1 MILANKMRKTV
12 LLILVVLVSVISNAQ
27 DSASTKILLLPFN
40 PDMYLSDI
48 EQDIIQNTKMT
59 PEEYR
64 AYFRRALDSK
74 IQGELKSYRPTVS
87 LMSDNEGDDKKELRE
102 FYAQAGYS
110 YLEPVG
116 KGVGKAVDK
125 KKGLFEKKTT
135 EEKAPLYIT
144 TRGDDKFMNAAVTD
158 KENFKGLLS
167 VNGCNYAVSIN
178 QFEIKTNYSSCIDL
192 SRKLYRRELI
202 IHYSIWDA
210 NAKLIGGNFLVVY
223 FPSDVNKP
231 QEIVDKTFKSIAEA
245 FLVQFKE
252 TNTNQ
257 ND

>member
-1 MILANKMRKTV
+1 MRKTV
-12 LLILVVLVSVISNAQ
+12 LLILLVLVSVISNGQ

-48 EQDIIQNTKMT
+48 EQDIIQNTKMK
-59 PEEYR
+59 PDEYR

-87 LMSDNEGDDKKELRE
+87 LMGDQEGEDKKELRE

-116 KGVGKAVDK
+116 KGVGKVIDK
-125 KKGLFEKKTT
+125 KKNLFEKKSA
-135 EEKAPLYIT
+135 EDKAPLYIT
-144 TRGDDKFMNAAVTD
+144 TRGDDKFLNAAVTNN
-158 KENFKGLLS
+158 EFFKGLLS
-167 VNGCNYAVSIN
+167 ANGCNYAVSVN
-178 QFEIKTNYSSCIDL
+178 QFEIKTNYSACIDL

-202 IHYSIWDA
+202 IHYSIWNA
-210 NAKLIGGNFLVVY
+210 NAKLISGNFLVVY

-231 QEIVDKTFKSIAEA
+231 QELVEKTYKSIAEA
-245 FLVQFKE
+245 LLQQVKE
-252 TNTNQ
+252 AISN
-257 ND
+257 

>member
-1 MILANKMRKTV
+1 MRKTA
-12 LLILVVLVSVISNAQ
+12 LLILLVLVTFITNAQ

-59 PEEYR
+59 PDEYR
-64 AYFRRALDSK
+64 AYFRRALDLR

-87 LMSDNEGDDKKELRE
+87 LMADQEGDDKKELRE

-110 YLEPVG
+110 YMEPVG
-116 KGVGKAVDK
+116 KGVGKAIDK

-144 TRGDDKFMNAAVTD
+144 TRGDDKFMNASVSD
-158 KENFKGLLS
+158 KNFYNKLMAS
-167 VNGCNYAVSIN
+167 YSCNYLVSLN
-178 QFEIKTNYSSCIDL
+178 QFEFKTNYSSCIDL

-231 QEIVDKTFKSIAEA
+231 QEIADKTFKSIAEA
-245 FLVQFKE
+245 FLKQLKE
-252 TNTNQ
+252 TIDN
-257 ND
+257 

>member
-1 MILANKMRKTV
+1 MRKTV
-12 LLILVVLVSVISNAQ
+12 LLILLVLVSVFSNGQ

-48 EQDIIQNTKMT
+48 EQDIIQNTRMN
-59 PEEYR
+59 PDEYR

-87 LMSDNEGDDKKELRE
+87 LMGNQEGDDKKELRE

-116 KGVGKAVDK
+116 KGVGKAIDK

-144 TRGDDKFMNAAVTD
+144 TRGDDKFLNAAVTNN
-158 KENFKGLLS
+158 EFFKGLLS
-167 VNGCNYAVSIN
+167 ANGCNYAVSVN
-178 QFEIKTNYSSCIDL
+178 QFEIKTNYSACIDL

-202 IHYSIWDA
+202 IHYSIWNA
-210 NAKLIGGNFLVVY
+210 NAKLISGNFLVVY

-231 QEIVDKTFKSIAEA
+231 QELVEKTYKSIAEA
-245 FLVQFKE
+245 LLQQVKE
-252 TNTNQ
+252 AISN
-257 ND
+257 

>member
-1 MILANKMRKTV
+1 MRKTA
-12 LLILVVLVSVISNAQ
+12 LLILLVLVTFITNAQ

-59 PEEYR
+59 PDEYR
-64 AYFRRALDSK
+64 AYFRRALDLK

-87 LMSDNEGDDKKELRE
+87 LMADQEGDDKKELRE
-102 FYAQAGYS
+102 FYAQAGYG

-116 KGVGKAVDK
+116 KGVGKVIDK
-125 KKGLFEKKTT
+125 KKGLFEKK
-135 EEKAPLYIT
+135 EAEDKAPLYIT
-144 TRGDDKFMNAAVTD
+144 TRGDDKFMNASVSD
-158 KENFKGLLS
+158 KNFYNKLMAANNCNYMLS
-167 VNGCNYAVSIN
+167 VN
-178 QFEIKTNYSSCIDL
+178 QFEFKTNYSSCIDL

-210 NAKLIGGNFLVVY
+210 NAKLISGNFLVVY

-231 QEIVDKTFKSIAEA
+231 QEIADKTFKSISESLLTQLKEA
-245 FLVQFKE
+245 FGK
-252 TNTNQ
+252 
-257 ND
+257 

>member
-1 MILANKMRKTV
+1 MRKTV
-12 LLILVVLVSVISNAQ
+12 LLILLVLVSVFSNGQ

-48 EQDIIQNTKMT
+48 EQDIIQNTRMN
-59 PEEYR
+59 PDEYR

-87 LMSDNEGDDKKELRE
+87 LMGNQEEDDKKELRE

-116 KGVGKAVDK
+116 KGVGKAIDK

-144 TRGDDKFMNAAVTD
+144 TRGDDKFLNAAVTNN
-158 KENFKGLLS
+158 EFFKGLLS
-167 VNGCNYAVSIN
+167 ANGCNYAVSVN
-178 QFEIKTNYSSCIDL
+178 QFEIKTNYSACIDL

-202 IHYSIWDA
+202 IHYSIWNA
-210 NAKLIGGNFLVVY
+210 NAKLISGNFLVVY

-231 QEIVDKTFKSIAEA
+231 QELVEKTYKSIAEA
-245 FLVQFKE
+245 LLQQVKE
-252 TNTNQ
+252 AISN
-257 ND
+257 

>member
-1 MILANKMRKTV
+1 MRKTV
-12 LLILVVLVSVISNAQ
+12 LLVLLVLVSVISNGQ

-48 EQDIIQNTKMT
+48 EQDIIQNTKMK
-59 PEEYR
+59 PDEYR
-64 AYFRRALDSK
+64 AYFRRSLDSK

-87 LMSDNEGDDKKELRE
+87 LMGDQEVDDTKELRE

-110 YLEPVG
+110 YMEPVG
-116 KGVGKAVDK
+116 KGVGKAIDK

-144 TRGDDKFMNAAVTD
+144 TRGDDKFLNAAVTNS
-158 KENFKGLLS
+158 EFFKGLLS
-167 VNGCNYAVSIN
+167 ANGCNYAVSIN

-202 IHYSIWDA
+202 IHYSIWNA
-210 NAKLIGGNFLVVY
+210 NAKLISGNFLVVY

-231 QEIVDKTFKSIAEA
+231 QELVEKTYKSIAEA
-245 FLVQFKE
+245 LLQQVKE
-252 TNTNQ
+252 AIAN
-257 ND
+257 

>member
-1 MILANKMRKTV
+1 MRKTV
-12 LLILVVLVSVISNAQ
+12 LLILLVLVSVISNGQ
-27 DSASTKILLLPFN
+27 DSASTKILLVPFN

-48 EQDIIQNTKMT
+48 EQDIIQNTKMN
-59 PEEYR
+59 PDEYR

-87 LMSDNEGDDKKELRE
+87 LMGDQEGNDKKELRE

-116 KGVGKAVDK
+116 KGVGKVMDK
-125 KKGLFEKKTT
+125 KKNLFEKKSV
-135 EEKAPLYIT
+135 EDKAPLYIT
-144 TRGDDKFMNAAVTD
+144 TRGDDKFLNAAVTD
-158 KENFKGLLS
+158 KEFFKGLLS
-167 VNGCNYAVSIN
+167 ANGCNYVVSIN

-231 QEIVDKTFKSIAEA
+231 QELVEKTFKSIAEA
-245 FLVQFKE
+245 FLKQLKE
-252 TNTNQ
+252 TIDN
-257 ND
+257 

>member
-1 MILANKMRKTV
+1 MRKTV
-12 LLILVVLVSVISNAQ
+12 LLILLVLVSVFSNGQ

-48 EQDIIQNTKMT
+48 EQDIIQNTKMN
-59 PEEYR
+59 PDEYR

-87 LMSDNEGDDKKELRE
+87 LMGDQEGDDKKELRE

-116 KGVGKAVDK
+116 KGVGKVSEKKKSLFDK
-125 KKGLFEKKTT
+125 KSA

-144 TRGDDKFMNAAVTD
+144 TRGDAKFLNAAVTNN
-158 KENFKGLLS
+158 EFFKGLLS
-167 VNGCNYAVSIN
+167 SNGCNYVVSIN
-178 QFEIKTNYSSCIDL
+178 QFEIKTNYSACIDL

-202 IHYSIWDA
+202 IHYSIWNA
-210 NAKLIGGNFLVVY
+210 NAKLISGNFLVVY

-231 QEIVDKTFKSIAEA
+231 QELVEKTYKSIAEA
-245 FLVQFKE
+245 LLQQVKE
-252 TNTNQ
+252 AISN
-257 ND
+257 

>member
-1 MILANKMRKTV
+1 MRKTV
-12 LLILVVLVSVISNAQ
+12 LLILLVLGSVITKAQ

-48 EQDIIQNTKMT
+48 EQDIIQNTKMN

-64 AYFRRALDSK
+64 AYIRRALDSK

-87 LMSDNEGDDKKELRE
+87 LMSDQEGDDKKELRE
-102 FYAQAGYS
+102 YYAQAGYS
-110 YLEPVG
+110 YMEPVG
-116 KGVGKAVDK
+116 MGAGKAIDK

-144 TRGDDKFMNAAVTD
+144 TRGDDKFLNAAVTD
-158 KENFKGLLS
+158 KEFFKGLLS

-202 IHYSIWDA
+202 IHYSIWNA
-210 NAKLIGGNFLVVY
+210 NAKLISGNFLVVY

-231 QEIVDKTFKSIAEA
+231 QELVEKTYKSISEA
-245 FLVQFKE
+245 LLQQVKE
-252 TNTNQ
+252 AISN
-257 ND
+257 

>member
-12 LLILVVLVSVISNAQ
+12 LLILLALVSVISNAQ

-87 LMSDNEGDDKKELRE
+87 LMSVNEGDDTKELRE

-245 FLVQFKE
+245 FLVQLKE
-252 TNTNQ
+252 TITN
-257 ND
+257 

>member
-1 MILANKMRKTV
+1 MRKTV
-12 LLILVVLVSVISNAQ
+12 LLILLVLVSVFSNGQ

-48 EQDIIQNTKMT
+48 EQDIIQNTRMN
-59 PEEYR
+59 PDEYR

-87 LMSDNEGDDKKELRE
+87 LMGDQEGDDKKELRE

-110 YLEPVG
+110 YLEPLG
-116 KGVGKAVDK
+116 KGVGKVSEKKKSLFDK
-125 KKGLFEKKTT
+125 KSA

-144 TRGDDKFMNAAVTD
+144 TRGDDKFLNAAVTNN
-158 KENFKGLLS
+158 EFFNGLLS
-167 VNGCNYAVSIN
+167 SNGCNYVVSIN
-178 QFEIKTNYSSCIDL
+178 QFEIKTNYSACIDL

-202 IHYSIWDA
+202 IHYSIWNA
-210 NAKLIGGNFLVVY
+210 NAKLISGNFLVVY

-231 QEIVDKTFKSIAEA
+231 QELVEKTYKSIAEA
-245 FLVQFKE
+245 LLQQVKE
-252 TNTNQ
+252 AIAN
-257 ND
+257 

>member
-1 MILANKMRKTV
+1 MRKTV
-12 LLILVVLVSVISNAQ
+12 LLILMVLVSVVSNGQ

-48 EQDIIQNTKMT
+48 EQDIIQNTRMN
-59 PEEYR
+59 PDEYR

-87 LMSDNEGDDKKELRE
+87 LMGDQEGDDKKELRE

-116 KGVGKAVDK
+116 KGVGKVSEKKKSLFDK
-125 KKGLFEKKTT
+125 KSA

-144 TRGDDKFMNAAVTD
+144 TRGDDKFLNAAVTNN
-158 KENFKGLLS
+158 EFFKGLLS
-167 VNGCNYAVSIN
+167 YNGCNYVVSIN
-178 QFEIKTNYSSCIDL
+178 QFEIKTNYSACIDL

-202 IHYSIWDA
+202 IHYSIWNA
-210 NAKLIGGNFLVVY
+210 NAKLISGNFLVVY

-231 QEIVDKTFKSIAEA
+231 QELVEKTYKSIAEA
-245 FLVQFKE
+245 LLQQVKE
-252 TNTNQ
+252 AIAN
-257 ND
+257 

>member
-1 MILANKMRKTV
+1 MRKTV
-12 LLILVVLVSVISNAQ
+12 LLILLVLVSIITNAQ

-48 EQDIIQNTKMT
+48 EQDIIQNTKMN

-74 IQGELKSYRPTVS
+74 IQGALKSYRPTVS
-87 LMSDNEGDDKKELRE
+87 LMGDQEGDDKKDLRE

-116 KGVGKAVDK
+116 KGVGKAIDK
-125 KKGLFEKKTT
+125 KKGLFEKKSTA
-135 EEKAPLYIT
+135 EKAPLYIT
-144 TRGDDKFMNAAVTD
+144 TRGDDKFLNAAVTNN
-158 KENFKGLLS
+158 EFFKGLLS
-167 VNGCNYAVSIN
+167 ANGCNYAVSIN
-178 QFEIKTNYSSCIDL
+178 QFEIKTNYSACIDL

-202 IHYSIWDA
+202 IHYSIWNA
-210 NAKLIGGNFLVVY
+210 NAKLISGNFLVVY

-231 QEIVDKTFKSIAEA
+231 QEVVEKTYKSIAEA
-245 FLVQFKE
+245 LLQQVKE
-252 TNTNQ
+252 AISN
-257 ND
+257 

>member
-1 MILANKMRKTV
+1 MRKTV
-12 LLILVVLVSVISNAQ
+12 LLILLVLVSVISNAQ

-48 EQDIIQNTKMT
+48 EQDIIQNTKMN
-59 PEEYR
+59 PEAYR

-87 LMSDNEGDDKKELRE
+87 LMGDQEGDDKKELRE

-110 YLEPVG
+110 YMEPVG
-116 KGVGKAVDK
+116 KGVGKVSEK
-125 KKGLFEKKTT
+125 KKSLFDKKTT

-144 TRGDDKFMNAAVTD
+144 TRGDDKFLNAAVTNN
-158 KENFKGLLS
+158 EFFKGLL
-167 VNGCNYAVSIN
+167 VANGCNYVVSIN
-178 QFEIKTNYSSCIDL
+178 QFEFKTNYSACIDL

-202 IHYSIWDA
+202 IHYSIWNA
-210 NAKLIGGNFLVVY
+210 NAKLISGNFLVVY

-231 QEIVDKTFKSIAEA
+231 QEVVEKTYKSIAEA
-245 FLVQFKE
+245 LLQQVKE
-252 TNTNQ
+252 AIGN
-257 ND
+257 

>member
-1 MILANKMRKTV
+1 MRKTV
-12 LLILVVLVSVISNAQ
+12 LLILMVLVSVVSNGQ

-48 EQDIIQNTKMT
+48 EQDIIQNTRMN
-59 PEEYR
+59 PDEYR

-87 LMSDNEGDDKKELRE
+87 LMGDQEGDDKKELRE

-110 YLEPVG
+110 YLEPLG
-116 KGVGKAVDK
+116 KGVGKVSEKKKSLFDK
-125 KKGLFEKKTT
+125 KSA

-144 TRGDDKFMNAAVTD
+144 TRGDDKFLNAAVTNN
-158 KENFKGLLS
+158 EFFNGLLS
-167 VNGCNYAVSIN
+167 SNGCNYVVSIN
-178 QFEIKTNYSSCIDL
+178 QFEIKTNYSACIDL

-202 IHYSIWDA
+202 IHYSIWNA
-210 NAKLIGGNFLVVY
+210 NAKLISGNFLVVY

-231 QEIVDKTFKSIAEA
+231 QELVEKTYKSIAEA
-245 FLVQFKE
+245 LLQQVKE
-252 TNTNQ
+252 AIAN
-257 ND
+257 

>member
-12 LLILVVLVSVISNAQ
+12 LLILLALVSVISNAQ

-87 LMSDNEGDDKKELRE
+87 LIVDQEGDDKKELRE

-116 KGVGKAVDK
+116 KGVGKAIDK

-192 SRKLYRRELI
+192 SKKLYRRELI